1 MLFAFIF
8 QGVGHTD
15 FFIFNNMTFLLLYT
29 VFLCLFYFIF
39 FLPFEVTLD
48 QRTFVKVQSIIKY
61 LFQKLNV
68 LILLLAQLKN
78 WVIAIISL
86 SFPHLLPSVNITFLF
101 LDVLSSYLATTIL
114 DTRPSNILLHL
125 TFTPTLVLEIK
136 YLNFAWFL
144 LIVI

>member
-78 WVIAIISL
+78 
-86 SFPHLLPSVNITFLF
+86 
-101 LDVLSSYLATTIL
+101 
-114 DTRPSNILLHL
+114 
-125 TFTPTLVLEIK
+125 
-136 YLNFAWFL
+136 
-144 LIVI
+144 